1 MVAEIAGYDEA
12 AATALFASQAQFLL
26 ACQFASLVLETLFA
40 GILAMQV
47 YTYFK
52 YQWNDKLSTKIL
64 VAWVA
69 IMNLVVSIYYWV
81 YISYLFVENY
91 GKWLPWLEVRW
102 LALMPLFDVLAVAP
116 VQLFFSHR
124 AFLLSKRS
132 WPLLVLFICLIIA
145 AAIGGLGVT
154 VVFGSQASLLDANK
168 SGAWLIIWNAC
179 NCACDVIIAFVIMV
193 TLLRSK
199 SGWSHTDRVIT
210 KWVRLTFEAQLP
222 PTFLSLAY
230 VIEWSRTPSSLLGAL
245 FQCLEGKAYAV
256 GLLFSLNARVA
267 MQTQAEKPTN
277 PSYQTPQVFGHSRTA
292 GPAEIHV
299 EVETQTYVQGEPVH
313 QRKDDSSIEE
323 GDQYQMSN
331 LAYGSQARLTDG
343 EKV

>member
-40 GILAMQV
+40 GILAMQL
-47 YTYFK
+47 
-52 YQWNDKLSTKIL
+52 NLLLGLHL
-64 VAWVA
+64 VSVCGELWEVA
-69 IMNLVVSIYYWV
+69 SMAR
-81 YISYLFVENY
+81 
-91 GKWLPWLEVRW
+91 GQVRESFADERKSCS
-102 LALMPLFDVLAVAP
+102 LTIDVLAVAP